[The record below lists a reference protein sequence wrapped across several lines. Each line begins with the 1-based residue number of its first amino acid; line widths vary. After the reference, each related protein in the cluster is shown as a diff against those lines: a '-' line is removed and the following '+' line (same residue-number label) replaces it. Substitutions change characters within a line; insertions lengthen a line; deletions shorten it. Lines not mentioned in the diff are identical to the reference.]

1 MNVFLIWL
9 FIILTLVTGY
19 CVHLWRK
26 SHQRSRL
33 EARLTVWFLAF
44 VLIPTV
50 PLLFAVSELLI
61 KTGEIILLPGTG
73 RALNEA
79 LASLRRQIEEQAAPV
94 EQALRNGRPPS
105 RIDLAEFRIAYI
117 GHARFTPRL
126 QMLYFKSRTALNA
139 ASFTAANT
147 LPGGW
152 TRHNGQAFYEHVTW
166 QPDSTVVFV
175 GLPVSDAMC
184 NSKDELVK
192 ALQSHSALSLL
203 RDQLL
208 QQGVIWTA
216 AALLLLI
223 LSLLAVLAARG
234 TARGISEPIRLLSDG
249 MQRVG
254 RGDLSSRVT
263 AKARDEIAF
272 LIRSFNQMTQDLHIS
287 QEKLKNAERLAAWRD
302 VARQISHEIK
312 NPLTPMQLSLYRL
325 RHSLPPAWTDHSDVQ
340 DSFRML
346 EEEIS
351 SLRRL
356 AEEFS
361 QFARLPE
368 PDKKPENLCDIAR
381 QSITLFQAENPH
393 IEIRSHLQENIP
405 SLSLDRDQIR
415 RALHN
420 LLKNALEASR
430 ANGTIEVYIQRVEA
444 KPFQAVI
451 RIVDHG
457 MGMNEQTLAQA
468 LQPHFTTKKNGSGL
482 GLSIVQKI
490 IMDHGGTL
498 RLESEPQR
506 GTTVTIHL
514 P

>member
-1 MNVFLIWL
+1 MNVFIIWL
-9 FIILTLVTGY
+9 FIILALLTGY
-19 CVHLWRK
+19 GVYLWRQ

-79 LASLRRQIEEQAAPV
+79 LESLRQQIEEQAAPV
-94 EQALRNGRPPS
+94 EQALISGRPPA
-105 RIDLAEFRIAYI
+105 RIDLAEFRIDYI
-117 GHARFTPRL
+117 GQACFTPRL
-126 QMLYFKSRTALNA
+126 QLRYFRSRTAL
-139 ASFTAANT
+139 TAAAFANAHT
-147 LPGGW
+147 GPGGW
-152 TRHNGQAFYEHVTW
+152 TRHNGQAYYEHLTW
-166 QPDSTVVFV
+166 QADSTVVFV
-175 GLPVSDAMC
+175 GLPVTEAMC
-184 NSKDELVK
+184 NSKDELIK

-203 RDQLL
+203 RDQFL
-208 QQGVIWTA
+208 QQGVVWTA

-223 LSLLAVLAARG
+223 MSLLAVMAARW
-234 TARGISEPIRLLSDG
+234 TARGISEPIRLLSQG

-254 RGDLSSRVT
+254 SGDLSGRVT

-272 LIRSFNQMTQDLHIS
+272 LIRSFNRMTQDLHIS

-325 RHSLPPAWTDHSDVQ
+325 RQTLPPAWADQSDVH

-356 AEEFS
+356 ADEFS

-368 PDKKPENLCDIAR
+368 PDKRPENLCDIAR

-393 IEIRSHLQENIP
+393 IKISSHLQEHLPLLN
-405 SLSLDRDQIR
+405 LDRDQIR

-430 ANGTIEVYIQRVEA
+430 DNGTIEVFVQRLDAE
-444 KPFQAVI
+444 PFKAII
-451 RIVDHG
+451 RIVDYG
-457 MGMNEQTLAQA
+457 MGMNEETLAQA
-468 LQPHFTTKKNGSGL
+468 LQPHFTTKKHGSGL

-490 IMDHGGTL
+490 ILDHGGTL
-498 RLESEPQR
+498 RLDSTVQR
-506 GTTVTIHL
+506 GTTVTIQL